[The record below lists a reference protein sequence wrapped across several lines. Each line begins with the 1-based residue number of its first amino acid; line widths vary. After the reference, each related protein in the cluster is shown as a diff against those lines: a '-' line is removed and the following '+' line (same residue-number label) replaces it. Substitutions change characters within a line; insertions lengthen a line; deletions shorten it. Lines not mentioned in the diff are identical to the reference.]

1 MTSKIKFFRWTSQ
14 IGYFGLMGSM
24 YLLLF
29 VFNKPEPQLMLPA
42 LIFCVGPLLFP
53 LRGLLAAKAYT
64 HAWAGYLA
72 LYYFIIGIWY
82 AGAEVDRVIG
92 LLITF
97 TSITFFFGAIGFAR
111 LQGKADKAAK
121 AAEETENTEQ

>member
-1 MTSKIKFFRWTSQ
+1 MHSATPLFRRLSLAA
-14 IGYFGLMGSM
+14 YFMLMLSM

-29 VFNKPEPQLMLPA
+29 VFNKPAPQNMLPA
-42 LIFCVGPLLFP
+42 LLFHIGPLLFP
-53 LRGLLAAKAYT
+53 LRGLLAGKAYT

-72 LYYFIIGIWY
+72 LYYFIIGVWY
-82 AGAEVDRVIG
+82 AGAEADRLIG

-97 TSITFFFGAIGFAR
+97 SSLVFFFSAIMFAR

-121 AAEETENTEQ
+121 NTTA

>member
-1 MTSKIKFFRWTSQ
+1 MTSKITFFRWLAQ
-14 IGYFGLMGSM
+14 AGYFGLMGSM

-29 VFNKPEPQLMLPA
+29 VFNKPEPQNMLPA
-42 LIFCVGPLLFP
+42 LIFHIGPLLFP

-82 AGAEVDRVIG
+82 AGAEVDRLIG
-92 LLITF
+92 MLITIS
-97 TSITFFFGAIGFAR
+97 SIVFFVGAIAFAR
-111 LQGKADKAAK
+111 LQGKADKLAAK
-121 AAEETENTEQ
+121 AETTDQ